1 MDKLLAT
8 MGKRTAAERV
18 DRASRIDEPSRPVAI
33 FGLRYL
39 EEEAVEIQDIVGCQ
53 AGDGLTCS
61 CIDDGE

>member
-1 MDKLLAT
+1 MNQLNATTDK
-8 MGKRTAAERV
+8 TAKT
-18 DRASRIDEPSRPVAI
+18 DRSSASRDIAI

-39 EEEAVEIQDIVGCQ
+39 EEEAMEIQDVVGCLNR